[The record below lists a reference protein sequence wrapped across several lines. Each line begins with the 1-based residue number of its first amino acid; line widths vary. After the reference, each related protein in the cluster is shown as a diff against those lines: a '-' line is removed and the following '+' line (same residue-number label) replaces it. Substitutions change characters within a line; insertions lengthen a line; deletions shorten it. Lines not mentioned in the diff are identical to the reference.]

1 MSIIEGIKSIFGPY
15 LDESLIARDGNWK
28 NIIKNLSPSFTRD
41 PERIKEILE
50 NRRIEEEAENT
61 FKAPWDRGFVPFDPD
76 REIKPAP
83 MPGAI
88 EYPDF
93 FFTEEG
99 DFIDPMGS
107 GRIVGGTPGRAEE
120 GYGRGKG
127 RKGPSIATMDYR
139 TLTVEKLIDRYG
151 ISREQAEKI
160 YAWNLGHGRF
170 SKGGPRDF
178 SWLRDIFPNRG
189 PSGPGLDRHPEEMK
203 FDKIPRGDRPT
214 PNWGDNEAD
223 PTIMDSERGRA
234 ANGGRIGYALGGSG
248 NQMLND
254 SAQGIGSMVA
264 FNDEEDYSLD
274 DDALRTD
281 PMELLDQIE
290 AQGTIQT
297 ADMGTQEDPLMLYIM
312 EQYEM
317 MKDQGNLPA
326 KYMGTNGMK
335 LFLEEVG
342 PVIISELEK
351 QQGAGIA
358 SLQA

>member
-1 MSIIEGIKSIFGPY
+1 MTELMSGIQNILAPFT
-15 LDESLIARDGNWK
+15 DESLITK
-28 NIIKNLSPSFTRD
+28 NIRDMVENLKPAPASGIDDNTRGMIQDMQRDNSMAQFIESLRAAGLDEDQIKEKIAQLFPGFSGFFSGPNIFPSDKDPIRD
-41 PERIKEILE
+41 PERMKRLLE
-50 NRRIEEEAENT
+50 ANRR
-61 FKAPWDRGFVPFDPD
+61 RV
-76 REIKPAP
+76 
-83 MPGAI
+83 
-88 EYPDF
+88 
-93 FFTEEG
+93 
-99 DFIDPMGS
+99 
-107 GRIVGGTPGRAEE
+107 
-120 GYGRGKG
+120 
-127 RKGPSIATMDYR
+127 
-139 TLTVEKLIDRYG
+139 
-151 ISREQAEKI
+151 
-160 YAWNLGHGRF
+160 
-170 SKGGPRDF
+170 
-178 SWLRDIFPNRG
+178 
-189 PSGPGLDRHPEEMK
+189 SGPDWDRHPEELETMDLSPK
-203 FDKIPRGDRPT
+203 FWETFNPT
-214 PNWGDNEAD
+214 QPQTPKSRTVPNWGDNEAD

-351 QQGAGIA
+351 QQQGAGIA

>member
-1 MSIIEGIKSIFGPY
+1 MTELMSGIQNILAPFT
-15 LDESLIARDGNWK
+15 DESLITK
-28 NIIKNLSPSFTRD
+28 NIRDMVENLKPAPASGIDDNTRGMIQDMQRDNSMAQFIESLRAAGLDDDQIKEKIAQLFPGFSGFFSGPNIFPSDKDPIRD
-41 PERIKEILE
+41 PERMKRLLE
-50 NRRIEEEAENT
+50 ANRR
-61 FKAPWDRGFVPFDPD
+61 RV
-76 REIKPAP
+76 
-83 MPGAI
+83 
-88 EYPDF
+88 
-93 FFTEEG
+93 
-99 DFIDPMGS
+99 
-107 GRIVGGTPGRAEE
+107 
-120 GYGRGKG
+120 
-127 RKGPSIATMDYR
+127 
-139 TLTVEKLIDRYG
+139 
-151 ISREQAEKI
+151 
-160 YAWNLGHGRF
+160 
-170 SKGGPRDF
+170 
-178 SWLRDIFPNRG
+178 
-189 PSGPGLDRHPEEMK
+189 SGPDWDRHPEELETMDLSPEFWEK
-203 FDKIPRGDRPT
+203 FNPT
-214 PNWGDNEAD
+214 QPQTPKSRTVPNWGDNEAD

-290 AQGTIQT
+290 AQGALQT
-297 ADMGTQEDPLMLYIM
+297 ADMGIQEDPLMLYIM